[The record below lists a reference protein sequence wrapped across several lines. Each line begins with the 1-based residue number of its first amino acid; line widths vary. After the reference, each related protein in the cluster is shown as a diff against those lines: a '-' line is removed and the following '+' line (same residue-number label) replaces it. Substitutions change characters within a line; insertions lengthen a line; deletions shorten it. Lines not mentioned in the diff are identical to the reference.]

1 MSRAWDLAQSAGGWQ
16 PKQGPESRAT
26 PAQREAPA
34 ASSPLRTTIDDL
46 REFHASPPA
55 SGQRADGPNGGRLG
69 WPGNSGGDRQLR
81 PVPSAPN
88 DGPECLAQ
96 GWYAGCPLLAF
107 GSGQRV
113 LIFRR
118 EETLALAQIT
128 APLGAV
134 VAAIAFC
141 GQAPSCAAPPR
152 RRAAAPPRHRAA
164 LPPRPAAPPPRR
176 LHGARDAGTEP
187 AAGRHGALASGEHL
201 AHGLPGSPAARR
213 GAEAP
218 RPPPFPVLTGQVSS
232 LTPY

>member
-141 GQAPSCAAPPR
+141 GQAPSRAAPPR
-152 RRAAAPPRHRAA
+152 RRAAAPPRHRATA
-164 LPPRPAAPPPRR
+164 LRYHPAPPPRHPAACTARVTPVPNR
-176 LHGARDAGTEP
+176 LRAGTAP
-187 AAGRHGALASGEHL
+187 SPRASTSPTGSRARPRRAA
-201 AHGLPGSPAARR
+201 
-213 GAEAP
+213 AP
-218 RPPPFPVLTGQVSS
+218 RPRAPPPS
-232 LTPY
+232 PY